1 MSLCLTLGGG
11 GSLVNIIEVS
21 TTSTI
26 LDSQLIQDRI
36 NVVLV
41 MTAGITVTLP
51 LSDASKIVMV
61 QQGYE
66 GSGEFTVC
74 KTTA

>member
-11 GSLVNIIEVS
+11 GTLVNIIEV
-21 TTSTI
+21 TETSTI
-26 LDSQLIQDRI
+26 LDSQLLLDRI
-36 NVVLV
+36 NTVLV

-51 LSDASKIVMV
+51 VSDASKIVMI

-74 KTTA
+74 KTEA